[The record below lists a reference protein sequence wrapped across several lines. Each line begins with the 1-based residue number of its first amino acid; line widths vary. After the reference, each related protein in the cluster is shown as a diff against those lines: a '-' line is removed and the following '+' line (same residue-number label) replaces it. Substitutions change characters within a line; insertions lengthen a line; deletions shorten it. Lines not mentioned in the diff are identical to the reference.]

1 MILYCKGTVFI
12 QTVRKLTFIV
22 LLLFSLS
29 LIVTAQKRREE
40 PPPFRER
47 LFFGGSL
54 GLQFGTITDIQVSPV
69 VGFWVLPRLAVA
81 VGPDYRFYKNN
92 YLNDGTIIY
101 GGKGYLQFVVIQNLN
116 SVLPLGANTG
126 IFVHIENELLN
137 LETSY
142 WKNPPYTSDRFYIN
156 TVLAGAG
163 LSQQIGRRS
172 ALNFMVLWALTESDY
187 EVYSNPEIRISFI
200 F

>member
-1 MILYCKGTVFI
+1 MLYCKETVLRQPI
-12 QTVRKLTFIV
+12 RKLSYIT

-29 LIVTAQKRREE
+29 LIVCAQKRREE
-40 PPPFRER
+40 PPPFKER
-47 LFFGGSL
+47 LFYGGSF

-69 VGFWVLPRLAVA
+69 IGFWVLPRLAVA

-101 GGKGYLQFVVIQNLN
+101 GGKGYLQFVIIQSLN
-116 SVLPLGANTG
+116 SILPLGANTG

-137 LETSY
+137 LESSY

-163 LSQQIGRRS
+163 ISQQIGRRS

-187 EVYSNPEIRISFI
+187 EVYSNPEMRISFV